1 MSTCDKGFN
10 FSDIIFLILDL
21 KNLLDSKDNTLVKL
35 LNVSKGCSHDGKN
48 TVTEHAYE
56 EFEKILIHKMKA
68 GKEMFISQ

>member
-1 MSTCDKGFN
+1 M
-10 FSDIIFLILDL
+10 
-21 KNLLDSKDNTLVKL
+21 LDSKDNTLVKL